1 LSSPVCQAE
10 PDNDLRIPQP
20 PKSNKL
26 APSFWLSREGAVEA
40 QLKALQHNNFP
51 TLDHGIE
58 VLYRFANFDPFAR
71 SNYFGRSLDL
81 GQFERFRR
89 IFYTKCYTTLLNHTH
104 HTMISSLEVAEDVW
118 KVRVLVRNEW
128 RKGEE
133 SVYEFTMKKRFGGK
147 YDGFWYTDMLVCD
160 ECEDKHVYGVI

>member
-1 LSSPVCQAE
+1 M
-10 PDNDLRIPQP
+10 
-20 PKSNKL
+20 
-26 APSFWLSREGAVEA
+26 EA

-58 VLYRFANFDPFAR
+58 VLYRFANFDPFSR

-89 IFYTKCYTTLLNHTH
+89 IFYTKCFTTLLSHTE
-104 HTMISSLEVAEDVW
+104 HTMLSSLEVAEDVW
-118 KVRVLVRNEW
+118 KVRVLVKNDL

-133 SVYEFTMKKRFGGK
+133 CIYEFTMKQRLGGK
-147 YDGFWYTDMLVCD
+147 KDGMWFTDALICD
-160 ECEDKHVYGVI
+160 ECEDKHIYGVI